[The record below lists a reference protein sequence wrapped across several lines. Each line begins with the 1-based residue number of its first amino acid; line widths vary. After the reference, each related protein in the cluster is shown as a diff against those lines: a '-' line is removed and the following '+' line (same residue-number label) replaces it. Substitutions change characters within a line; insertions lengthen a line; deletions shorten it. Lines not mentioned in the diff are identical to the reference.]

1 MNKKLVAIIAMV
13 IPTGIVPVIA
23 DSYYEYYCQH
33 RHGCLRMDTE
43 LTYFWD
49 NIDNIIMDIDIG
61 KIPDSSGSYVRI
73 ALPVFIVDGGLNVN
87 TYLGG

>member
-1 MNKKLVAIIAMV
+1 
-13 IPTGIVPVIA
+13 
-23 DSYYEYYCQH
+23 
-33 RHGCLRMDTE
+33 MDTQ

-73 ALPVFIVDGGLNVN
+73 AVPVFIVDGGLNVN